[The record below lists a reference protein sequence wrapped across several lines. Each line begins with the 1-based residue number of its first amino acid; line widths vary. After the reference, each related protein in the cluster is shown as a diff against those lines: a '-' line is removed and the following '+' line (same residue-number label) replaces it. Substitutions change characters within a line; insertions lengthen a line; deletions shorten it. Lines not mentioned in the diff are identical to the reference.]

1 MKKII
6 ALAVAAVTLV
16 SSTFALD
23 FSLGGRAILGT
34 NIAAESSIEE
44 TVTGLSL
51 DSAFDF
57 GGGIYANFALLG
69 GLGVQAE
76 ANIINSTVSYK
87 NGGVESTKSQTL
99 QLDVPLMVWLNLD
112 LWKFTLGFGAG
123 PNFGTTLKALDE
135 VTTLSKDSFK
145 MGLAAGVDLKFYIT
159 NHIGLVASGRYIMDF
174 KKDERS
180 IDVAGTDVGS
190 YPTIEYTRRSLYAT
204 LGLELKLF

>member
-6 ALAVAAVTLV
+6 ALAVAAITLV

-34 NIAAESSIEE
+34 NIAAESSIKE
-44 TVTGLSL
+44 TVTGLKP
-51 DSAFDF
+51 DSSFDF

-76 ANIINSTVSYK
+76 ANIINSTVSF
-87 NGGVESTKSQTL
+87 NDGNLQNTKTQTL

-112 LWKFTLGFGAG
+112 LWKFTFGFGAG
-123 PNFGTTLKALDE
+123 ANFGTTLVALDD

-145 MGLAAGVDLKFYIT
+145 IGLAAGADVKFYLTKHLGI
-159 NHIGLVASGRYIMDF
+159 VASGRYIMDF
-174 KKDERS
+174 KKDERP
-180 IDVAGTDVGS
+180 IEVAGYEAGS

-204 LGLELKLF
+204 LGLEFKLF